1 MNTYDFVIDNA
12 SFLITCDST
21 NSVFKNYSIGINGK
35 TIAAIAPSGEINGTR
50 RYDAQGKIVAPGLI
64 NTHTHLAM
72 TLLRG
77 WAEGVN
83 LQGFL
88 ERVWAAEGAIM
99 DGATAKLG
107 TTLGALE
114 ALLGGTTTAL
124 DMYLFPES
132 THRGAVEVGLRHI
145 GGPIFFDF
153 PGLDGMQWNER
164 IDFAKKWPAILTEI
178 GGPAV
183 PSFLMPHATYTCSPE
198 HLAEIAEIARETAS
212 SIHIHASENEN
223 ENKEV
228 QEKYGK
234 TPTQILDISGVLGR
248 HTVYGHGVHLT
259 EGDISTLVSRSGAV
273 AHCPGSN
280 LKLASGVADITTYRD
295 RGVKVG
301 LGTDGCSSSNDL
313 DMWSVMRLAAHLIS
327 HTEGPER
334 VSASEI
340 FRMATIEGAR
350 ALGIDQSTGSLEV
363 GKSADI
369 IAIDTNA
376 PHLIPIHNLFAQ
388 LIFAAGRDDVCDVW
402 VDGEQVIE
410 NRRSTRIDFSVL
422 RRDVEERMNALASLK
437 K

>member
-1 MNTYDFVIDNA
+1 
-12 SFLITCDST
+12 
-21 NSVFKNYSIGINGK
+21 
-35 TIAAIAPSGEINGTR
+35 
-50 RYDAQGKIVAPGLI
+50 
-64 NTHTHLAM
+64 
-72 TLLRG
+72 
-77 WAEGVN
+77 
-83 LQGFL
+83 
-88 ERVWAAEGAIM
+88 
-99 DGATAKLG
+99 
-107 TTLGALE
+107 
-114 ALLGGTTTAL
+114 
-124 DMYLFPES
+124 
-132 THRGAVEVGLRHI
+132 
-145 GGPIFFDF
+145 
-153 PGLDGMQWNER
+153 
-164 IDFAKKWPAILTEI
+164 
-178 GGPAV
+178 
-183 PSFLMPHATYTCSPE
+183 MPHATYTCSPE

-259 EGDISTLVSRSGAV
+259 EGDISILVSRSGAI

-280 LKLASGVADITTYRD
+280 LKLASGIADITTYRD

-350 ALGIDQSTGSLEV
+350 AIGIDESTGSLEV